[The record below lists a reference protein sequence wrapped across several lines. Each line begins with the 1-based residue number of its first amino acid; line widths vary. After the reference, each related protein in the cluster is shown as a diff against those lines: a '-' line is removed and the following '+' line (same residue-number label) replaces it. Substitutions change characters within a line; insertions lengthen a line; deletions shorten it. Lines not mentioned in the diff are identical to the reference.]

1 MVETGDEI
9 HVDGTAKAL
18 VVDVVPV
25 IEHDEDGYGGLLMI
39 RPL

>member
-18 VVDVVPV
+18 VVDVVTV
-25 IEHDEDGYGGLLMI
+25 IEHDEDGYGGRLMI